1 MKAPTTACGLP
12 APLSG
17 RQLTKKCD
25 LELANNCASILRCA
39 NARQLRYTRIAT
51 RLQRDMYL
59 AEAVFT
65 VQLFW
70 DSRRRYLHLSKEK
83 QGWDLNA

>member
-25 LELANNCASILRCA
+25 LELEKQLCKHFEVHKCKTVEIYKNCH
-39 NARQLRYTRIAT
+39 QIAE
-51 RLQRDMYL
+51 RHVLGR
-59 AEAVFT
+59 EVS